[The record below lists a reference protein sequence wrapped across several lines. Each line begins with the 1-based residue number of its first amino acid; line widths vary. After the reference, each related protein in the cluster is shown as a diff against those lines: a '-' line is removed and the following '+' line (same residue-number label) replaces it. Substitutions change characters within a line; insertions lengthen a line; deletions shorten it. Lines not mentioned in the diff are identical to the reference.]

1 MNVAPGQEEV
11 PFCALSLLTM
21 TSLRNSWAERVQVST
36 IWKQFLTQVLAYWR
50 GKLVRLVLD
59 CTPFDD
65 RATMVYLGLLV
76 QSRVLPI
83 AWRIMPLQ
91 EEWEQGQWELV
102 GELLDAVSL
111 YLEPTDCTVI
121 ADRGLAGLPLVKLCR
136 DRKFHYLL
144 RGGLG
149 AYLPQE
155 DGRRLDVV
163 VCLAAYRQSHRTAVV
178 WAGSPL
184 AGRDHRD
191 LSECHVGPAL
201 SGSLVLDF

>member
-1 MNVAPGQEEV
+1 MPSIERRLARFVA
-11 PFCALSLLTM
+11 
-21 TSLRNSWAERVQVST
+21 NERVQVST
-36 IWKQFLTQVLAYWR
+36 IWKQFLTQVLAYWQ
-50 GKLVRLVLD
+50 GKQVRLVLD

-65 RATMVYLGLLV
+65 RATIVYLGLLV

-91 EEWEQGQWELV
+91 EKWDQGQWELV

-121 ADRGLAGLPLVKLCR
+121 ADRGLAGLPLVKLCC

-144 RGGLG
+144 RGSLG
-149 AYLPQE
+149 AYVSQA
-155 DGRRLDVV
+155 DGTRLDGL
-163 VCLAAYRQSHRTAVV
+163 VCLTAYRQGQRTTVV

-191 LSECHVGPAL
+191 FSECHVGPTL